1 MIRSSGSLMPAVRF
15 RRPDGERG
23 VRKSTGRMPARLR
36 QFLVLSA
43 AAGAVFFVLA
53 KVLVF
58 GMTWNNLDVRDI
70 RVRSTDPDVR
80 AAAERMAAEM
90 PWGNIFV
97 LDAAAVRRRFES
109 QSWIREARVRKILPN
124 AVEIEIEARVPV
136 AILAKTPPV
145 LIDAEGVEIG
155 PAEAGAETVLP
166 RFEDAD
172 GFLRDAKSKIGLGW
186 SCLRELPAED
196 RADVESIDL
205 TGMESVVLKLRSD
218 PARIKLGGSGFAAKV
233 GWFRERRGRWERELG
248 TIESLDLR
256 FRDRIFVKTAA
267 AADGPAGGTATAKE
281 TR

>member
-1 MIRSSGSLMPAVRF
+1 MIRSSGPIAPAVRF

-23 VRKSTGRMPARLR
+23 VRKSSRRMPARLK
-36 QFLVLSA
+36 QFLALCA

-53 KVLVF
+53 EVLIF
-58 GMTWNNLDVRDI
+58 GMTWSNLDVRDI
-70 RVRSTDPDVR
+70 RVRSADPDVR

-97 LDAAAVRRRFES
+97 LDAAGVRRRFES
-109 QSWIREARVRKILPN
+109 VSWIREARVRKILPN
-124 AVEIEIEARVPV
+124 AVEVEVEARVPI

-172 GFLRDAKSKIGLGW
+172 GFLRDAKGKIDLGW
-186 SCLRELPAED
+186 SCLGELSPAD
-196 RADVESIDL
+196 RADVESLDL
-205 TGMESVVLKLRSD
+205 TGTGGVVLKLRSD
-218 PARIKLGGSGFAAKV
+218 PARLKLGESGFASKV
-233 GWFRERRGRWERELG
+233 GWFRERRERWEREFG
-248 TIESLDLR
+248 AIESLDLR
-256 FRDRIFVKTAA
+256 FRDRIFMKTAA
-267 AADGPAGGTATAKE
+267 AADGPAGQIATAKE